1 MSNRALKR
9 PDGERVLDGMKAT
22 LRALMRKAAQWR
34 FYACC
39 EPDRLP
45 CRSIV
50 LLPVQPCTF
59 FCGLAGI
66 LVIKGGKDTPP
77 EDIPRMLGLHFDRV
91 RAADLN
97 RVLNKELTPDEY
109 LNPEELRAFEQD
121 VYRLK
126 QRPGS
131 QWMFSSRGPLDGLGK
146 LCAEMCS
153 FIEQEER
160 ILEKEAASLS
170 ILDMET
176 LMKSLIL
183 LKDIS
188 WAIHEDVLGN
198 QEKIVSLSGNS
209 RPLSLKSFEKYQRL
223 NFTLNALDRLEVR
236 GRDSCGVQVAFC
248 FAGPQEMKD
257 VVQKIREAGLYDLFM
272 KRCAPG
278 DLMNGSIHVSPG
290 ALVFTYKT
298 ALVTGD
304 LGDNTRSLRK
314 SICEDPILRLVAD
327 HAPDSQ
333 MYLAHTRWA
342 SVGAINEANCHPLNN
357 FALDGEPREQWDFL
371 PARKQY
377 PFYGSGPWTINVV
390 LNGDIDN
397 YTLLKEGLQ
406 AYGCRIDPRVSTDTK
421 IIPLMIERHLL
432 EGHDLKEAF
441 RRAVNDFEGSH
452 AIAMESNLEPGRVFL
467 GVRGSGQTIYVGIC
481 ENQYVFSSEVY
492 GLVEETPFFI
502 RMDGERE
509 RVPGDQRTRGQIFVL
524 DSEGYG
530 LKGIEA
536 MYYDGFPLKLG
547 KSDIRRA
554 EITTRD
560 IDRGSFP
567 HFLLK
572 EILDAPESIRKTIRG
587 KYRVER
593 GRDVV
598 FNLDEAVVPGAVRD
612 ALVSGAI
619 KRIYVVGQGTAA
631 IAGAAVAEALETYLR
646 GAHISVMA
654 RKATDLSGFCLDD
667 DMTDCLVIAIT
678 QSGTTTDTN
687 RAVTMARERGAH
699 LIAIVNRRQSDITSK
714 VDGVFYTSDG
724 RDIEMSVASTKA
736 FYSQIAAG
744 YVLALFMAQLLG
756 TLSREKIVREISQI
770 EQAPRLMQKVI
781 ASREAI
787 RASAWDLVRKKRYW
801 AVVGSGANKTA
812 SDEIRIKLS
821 ELCYK
826 TISSDVIEDKKHI
839 DLSSE
844 PLILVCAAGSP
855 DAVIEDVVKDV
866 AIFHAHASS
875 VVVIADEG
883 EQRFDSI
890 SDSVIHVPRSGFPLS
905 VILNTLA
912 GHIWGY
918 YAACSLDAQA
928 GAFKSFRSSLSEIM
942 RGHEKKGLSLYESIE
957 DRDLH
962 RCVDDFSSLF
972 NSWRRS
978 GLLTSMNVD
987 TASDIALLLK
997 YVVGKLPIED
1007 FWSEFGAHRVIASPL
1022 DELDSALSRAI
1033 DELSRPVDAIRHQAK
1048 TVTVGTSRRVE
1059 APQGVIF
1066 DALKDLS
1073 FTVENIPAK
1082 GGIVLK
1088 RLQDAIRRINGY
1100 TLYAVDGLD
1109 EEGRPT
1115 DSSTIRA
1122 IGKKGVAESMRSRFD
1137 EAGTLMGTKR
1147 SIVRTGNVY
1156 AGEGKSD
1163 HASIV
1168 IIPLL
1173 NSLRVVEH
1181 LLLLH
1186 VDYHDDLDIER
1197 KKEILAEKYNDIRNL
1212 VDEYNVAWD
1221 DAYLDR
1227 LPLRLL
1233 LGEDVETIKN
1243 MIFEGSGAEQPG
1255 GRE

>member
-1 MSNRALKR
+1 
-9 PDGERVLDGMKAT
+9 MKAM
-22 LRALMRKAAQWR
+22 LRALMNKTGRWR
-34 FYACC
+34 LYVGR
-39 EPDRLP
+39 EPKNLP
-45 CRSIV
+45 ARSVI
-50 LLPVQPCTF
+50 LFPVQPCTLL
-59 FCGLAGI
+59 CGLAGI
-66 LVIKGGKDTPP
+66 LVIRGG
-77 EDIPRMLGLHFDRV
+77 EDRSRDDALDMLGLHFDKV
-91 RAADLN
+91 RACALG
-97 RVLNKELTPDEY
+97 RVFSREIAPDEY
-109 LNPEELRAFEQD
+109 LDPAELRVFEQD

-126 QRPGS
+126 QSPGN
-131 QWMFSSRGPLDGLGK
+131 QWMLGSRGLLGRLEN
-146 LCAEMCS
+146 LCAEMGA
-153 FIEQEER
+153 FVEQEEL
-160 ILEKEAASLS
+160 ILEREASSLS
-170 ILDMET
+170 TLDMES
-176 LMKSLIL
+176 LMRSLIL

-188 WAIHEDVLGN
+188 WALQEDVLGN
-198 QEKIVSLSGNS
+198 QEKIASLCANS
-209 RPLSLKSFEKYQRL
+209 RPVTLRAFEKYQRL

-236 GRDSCGVQVAFC
+236 GRDSCGVQASFC
-248 FAGPQEMKD
+248 FPGPREMED
-257 VVQKIREAGLYDLFM
+257 VMERIKAAGLYDLFM
-272 KRCAPG
+272 RRCPPG
-278 DLMNGSIHVSPG
+278 DLRDGSIHVSPG

-304 LGDNTRSLRK
+304 LGDNTRALRK
-314 SICEDPILRLVAD
+314 SVREDPILRLVMD

-342 SVGAINEANCHPLNN
+342 SVGAINEANCHPVNN
-357 FALDGEPREQWDFL
+357 FAADDGGPKGQWDSL
-371 PARKQY
+371 PVKKQY
-377 PFYGSGPWTINVV
+377 PFYGSGTWTVNVV

-397 YTLLKEGLQ
+397 YLPLKEGLQ
-406 AYGCRIDPRVSTDTK
+406 AAGCVIDPRVTTDTK
-421 IIPLMIERHLL
+421 IIPLVIERYLCQ
-432 EGHDLKEAF
+432 GHDLKEAF

-467 GVRGSGQTIYVGIC
+467 ALKGSGQTIYVGIC
-481 ENQYVFSSEVY
+481 DNQYVFSSEVY

-502 RMDGERE
+502 KMDGERE
-509 RVPGDQRTRGQIFVL
+509 RVPGDERTRGQIFLL
-524 DSEGYG
+524 DNAGGGG
-530 LKGIEA
+530 LGGIEA
-536 MYYDGFPLKLG
+536 MYYDGRPLELG
-547 KSDIRRA
+547 QDDIRRA

-560 IDRGSFP
+560 IDRGTFP

-572 EILDAPESIRKTIRG
+572 EILDAPESIRKTLRG
-587 KYRVER
+587 KYRVEG
-593 GRDVV
+593 GREVA
-598 FNLDEAVVPGAVRD
+598 FNLDEAVVPAAVRD

-619 KRIYVVGQGTAA
+619 RRIYVVGQGTAA
-631 IAGAAVAEALETYLR
+631 IAGAAVAEALAIYLKGTR
-646 GAHISVMA
+646 ISVLA
-654 RKATDLSGFCLDD
+654 RKATDLSGFCLDE
-667 DMTDCLVIAIT
+667 DMKDCLVIAIT

-699 LIAIVNRRQSDITSK
+699 LIAIVNRRQSDITTK

-736 FYSQIAAG
+736 FYSQITAG
-744 YVLALFMAQLLG
+744 YILALFMAQLMG
-756 TLSREKIVREISQI
+756 ALSRGKIVREISQI
-770 EQAPRLMQKVI
+770 EQAPGLMQKVI

-787 RASAWDLVRKKRYW
+787 RISAWDLVRKKRYW

-855 DAVIEDVVKDV
+855 DIVLEDVVKDV

-875 VVVIADEG
+875 VVVIADQG
-883 EQRFDSI
+883 EKRFDAI
-890 SDSVIHVPRSGFPLS
+890 ADSVVHVPCSGFPLS

-918 YAACSLDAQA
+918 YAACSLDAQS

-942 RGHEKKGLSLYESIE
+942 RCQEKRGLSLYESIE

-972 NSWRRS
+972 NPWRRS
-978 GLLTSMNVD
+978 GLLTSMNVE
-987 TASDIALLLK
+987 TASDITLLLK
-997 YVVGKLPIED
+997 YAVGKLPIED
-1007 FWSEFGAHRVIASPL
+1007 FWSEFGAHRVTSSPL
-1022 DELDSALSRAI
+1022 DELDSALGRAI

-1048 TVTVGTSRRVE
+1048 TVTVGTSRRME
-1059 APQGVIF
+1059 APRGVIF
-1066 DALKDLS
+1066 DTLQDLS

-1088 RLQDAIRRINGY
+1088 RLQDAINRIDGY
-1100 TLYAVDGLD
+1100 TLYAVGNLD

-1115 DSSTIRA
+1115 EDSTIRT
-1122 IGKKGVAESMRSRFD
+1122 IGKHGVAAGMRSRFD
-1137 EAGTLMGTKR
+1137 ETGALMGTKKT
-1147 SIVRTGNVY
+1147 IVRTGNVY

-1173 NSLRVVEH
+1173 NPLRAVEH

-1186 VDYHDDLDIER
+1186 VDYREDLGVER
-1197 KKEILAEKYNDIRNL
+1197 IKEILAEKYNDLRNL
-1212 VDEYNVAWD
+1212 VDEYNLAWD
-1221 DAYLDR
+1221 DAYLER

-1233 LGEDVETIKN
+1233 LGEDVETIKGL
-1243 MIFEGSGAEQPG
+1243 IFERIGESRPS
-1255 GRE
+1255 RI